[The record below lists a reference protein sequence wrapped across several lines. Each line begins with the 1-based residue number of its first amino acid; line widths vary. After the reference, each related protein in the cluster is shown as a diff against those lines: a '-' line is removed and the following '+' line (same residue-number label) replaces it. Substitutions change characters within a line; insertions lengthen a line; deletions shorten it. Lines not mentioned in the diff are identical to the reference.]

1 MPKKSTSTK
10 SRIAVVLESTELE
23 VYTHRGRRSL
33 LARLTGQ
40 WLKVKATVF
49 DNGLFRVKALE
60 PGVKYEKLMALVKET
75 TISVA
80 TVSGRANCLVLTN
93 FHESSGS
100 SKGGSQRGGGATTVK
115 RVFHCK
121 SVDKRHEWQTT
132 LIAACAKGSKAVAGR
147 QTLHKKKKPRSVLGS
162 KKDDDHDGGRNG
174 GRPRNLESFLQWH
187 EEGYLYASFTR
198 ATKAR
203 RAWWRAID
211 AVARDVLNQRYHS
224 RGYSSLAL
232 VRLHRKI
239 NQVDKDTVA
248 DIKRKA
254 RRILRHL
261 LRELRVARKKK
272 SNVTFAD
279 VVAREAAKHGVI
291 IHDTTRGDRGDPRPS
306 LEHHLAAAAAISPA
320 TMKDAAAA
328 AAGGPPPPGTSSSS
342 SPVVPPRRRRR
353 GGSSSSCSSSS
364 SRKDY
369 NDSVFRDKLQNL
381 LRRERVLPNLT
392 RTLELIRRKDR
403 DDFALADS
411 MRGLWVA
418 RCVRG
423 LLNLPGGLAALLTM
437 SQERGS
443 LRRLLFAALL
453 CRVPLLTVLVLEML
467 AAFAVLPGK
476 EGSAVVLNVLAQLDR
491 AAHWGRPLCSDYLLR
506 ASPEALRWS
515 PSCPRNPPP
524 FSALATLLADSPEH
538 TCCPE
543 LRCAVVT
550 LFAALCTSQPNR
562 SAAQWTQAK
571 IFLACRAALKVDT
584 PTPYAR
590 SAAASVPP
598 PAVAAAKK
606 SVVAELV
613 AATTSPGLAKNP
625 FVVGGQGAA
634 QGAPQGQGAQGDTP
648 LGQRGGGPDVNND
661 SPASSATTTSAT
673 TTKQKARQRR
683 ALLGRE
689 RASAAMTM
697 SSAAAAAF
705 DMVAPPDESELQNW
719 GDYSSSSFPRPV
731 EDDELHPC
739 PPLLASLTNVQA
751 EAQTQR
757 GPHFDAHLTLYAM
770 QLEHFL
776 DGWDSRELDESDEI
790 DDLPIGSSDRIDLLA
805 ERIRRS
811 ALLLGRYVSV
821 DDALNAL
828 GLDLE
833 HAAFLPFRALTAS
846 NPWRLPPKN
855 DDFDDE
861 EVDGRPRV
869 ALELTAT
876 AAAVAKLRGE
886 NIRGRP
892 RDQAAARG
900 LTAASGSVVHRP
912 ATSRAAAAADSGTFR
927 AADSAG
933 GAAAAVPPKFSKA
946 APAAMTSLQ
955 EDHRYAKYFKMYD
968 HSVSKSR
975 IHVLV

>member
-328 AAGGPPPPGTSSSS
+328 AAGGGGESREDALPDEGDAVGEEDAVLEGDEDEVRQGRQGPDEPVREHDGRKLELEGRRGLRQDVLRGQGPVDEQGNDGGDDFEDEEEQGVHRRGADGLVQEQLGGDGVPPG
-342 SPVVPPRRRRR
+342 P
-353 GGSSSSCSSSS
+353 
-364 SRKDY
+364 
-369 NDSVFRDKLQNL
+369 
-381 LRRERVLPNLT
+381 
-392 RTLELIRRKDR
+392 
-403 DDFALADS
+403 
-411 MRGLWVA
+411 
-418 RCVRG
+418 
-423 LLNLPGGLAALLTM
+423 
-437 SQERGS
+437 
-443 LRRLLFAALL
+443 
-453 CRVPLLTVLVLEML
+453 
-467 AAFAVLPGK
+467 
-476 EGSAVVLNVLAQLDR
+476 
-491 AAHWGRPLCSDYLLR
+491 
-506 ASPEALRWS
+506 
-515 PSCPRNPPP
+515 
-524 FSALATLLADSPEH
+524 
-538 TCCPE
+538 
-543 LRCAVVT
+543 
-550 LFAALCTSQPNR
+550 
-562 SAAQWTQAK
+562 
-571 IFLACRAALKVDT
+571 
-584 PTPYAR
+584 
-590 SAAASVPP
+590 
-598 PAVAAAKK
+598 
-606 SVVAELV
+606 
-613 AATTSPGLAKNP
+613 
-625 FVVGGQGAA
+625 
-634 QGAPQGQGAQGDTP
+634 
-648 LGQRGGGPDVNND
+648 
-661 SPASSATTTSAT
+661 
-673 TTKQKARQRR
+673 
-683 ALLGRE
+683 
-689 RASAAMTM
+689 
-697 SSAAAAAF
+697 AAAA
-705 DMVAPPDESELQNW
+705 
-719 GDYSSSSFPRPV
+719 
-731 EDDELHPC
+731 
-739 PPLLASLTNVQA
+739 
-751 EAQTQR
+751 
-757 GPHFDAHLTLYAM
+757 
-770 QLEHFL
+770 
-776 DGWDSRELDESDEI
+776 
-790 DDLPIGSSDRIDLLA
+790 
-805 ERIRRS
+805 
-811 ALLLGRYVSV
+811 
-821 DDALNAL
+821 
-828 GLDLE
+828 
-833 HAAFLPFRALTAS
+833 
-846 NPWRLPPKN
+846 
-855 DDFDDE
+855 
-861 EVDGRPRV
+861 
-869 ALELTAT
+869 
-876 AAAVAKLRGE
+876 
-886 NIRGRP
+886 
-892 RDQAAARG
+892 
-900 LTAASGSVVHRP
+900 
-912 ATSRAAAAADSGTFR
+912 
-927 AADSAG
+927 
-933 GAAAAVPPKFSKA
+933 
-946 APAAMTSLQ
+946 
-955 EDHRYAKYFKMYD
+955 
-968 HSVSKSR
+968 
-975 IHVLV
+975 